1 LTDEDVNP
9 IKQFE
14 KKTQKKIERIAE
26 RRVEK
31 EAEQRRL
38 EESRKAKVHKE
49 DKSKPSKP
57 SNGGKQKQTASM
69 SKLGRKSP
77 RVQNLVIVLE
87 NILSPQKVNRDEMQ
101 VTWERERLH
110 SWAKNHIMRES
121 PVSGG
126 VRLGR
131 LQHDLTSNAGM
142 RPSLVKRTPA
152 FTDRG
157 GDILTGALVAS
168 ASAVIAGA
176 VYVVGWVWSEK
187 YGERKAI
194 EDELSEDES
203 EEAIEAE
210 EEEAEE
216 EEKEEEDEDEEDVEE
231 NKASQ
236 IKKRGIR
243 IHARHRT
250 PEALTP
256 THWRE

>member
-1 LTDEDVNP
+1 L
-9 IKQFE
+9 
-14 KKTQKKIERIAE
+14 
-26 RRVEK
+26 
-31 EAEQRRL
+31 
-38 EESRKAKVHKE
+38 
-49 DKSKPSKP
+49 
-57 SNGGKQKQTASM
+57 
-69 SKLGRKSP
+69 
-77 RVQNLVIVLE
+77 
-87 NILSPQKVNRDEMQ
+87 
-101 VTWERERLH
+101 
-110 SWAKNHIMRES
+110 
-121 PVSGG
+121 
-126 VRLGR
+126 
-131 LQHDLTSNAGM
+131 
-142 RPSLVKRTPA
+142 KRTPE
-152 FTDRG
+152 FSDRG

>member
-26 RRVEK
+26 RRAER

-57 SNGGKQKQTASM
+57 SNRGKQKQTAST
-69 SKLGRKSP
+69 SKSGRKSP
-77 RVQNLVIVLE
+77 RARNLVVGPG
-87 NILSPQKVNRDEMQ
+87 NILSPQKKNRDEMQ

-121 PVSGG
+121 PMSGG

-131 LQHDLTSNAGM
+131 VQHGLASNAGSPPPGRLM
-142 RPSLVKRTPA
+142 KRTPA
-152 FTDRG
+152 FSDRG
-157 GDILTGALVAS
+157 GDILTGAFVAS
-168 ASAVIAGA
+168 ASAVISGA
-176 VYVVGWVWSEK
+176 AYVVGWVWSQK

-194 EDELSEDES
+194 EEDLSEDES
-203 EEAIEAE
+203 EEAIKEVE
-210 EEEAEE
+210 EEEA
-216 EEKEEEDEDEEDVEE
+216 VE
-231 NKASQ
+231 NKAIQ
-236 IKKRGIR
+236 IEKRGIR
-243 IHARHRT
+243 VHARHWT